1 MKKYSLLVF
10 LAVFFLILFGLY
22 LVMSASSTYSD
33 LKFDN
38 PFQLFGNHLLKAL
51 GGLFFLLVFSFIPY
65 DVYKDKTKLFLIVV
79 VILLIATL
87 GIASQ
92 VKGAKRWLDLGFVNF
107 QPSDLAKIAL
117 MMHLAYLI
125 EMKDELLKDFKLGFL
140 PMVFWIFITTLLI
153 LIQPNISSGLILLLL
168 SFAMLYVG
176 GVRLLHLF
184 GSISLAGFA
193 VGSLAMIFSHSRGRI
208 MGFVDSLSS
217 GGSANIQVKQ
227 AIIGLGSGGLT
238 GVGLGHSS
246 QRNLFLPEAY
256 GDFIFAILGEETG
269 FIGSVLILLI
279 YLTIFMLGLYIAKHA
294 KDKFGQLLAFGIV
307 LSFFLSAL
315 VNASVA
321 SGLVPT
327 TGLPLPF
334 ISYGG
339 TSMTILCIS
348 FGILIN
354 IGFTSQK
361 HKLEL
366 EQREVSA
373 IKL

>member
-1 MKKYSLLVF
+1 MKKYSLMVF

-33 LKFDN
+33 IKFDN
-38 PFQLFGNHLLKAL
+38 QFQLFNNHLLKAL
-51 GGLFFLLVFSFIPY
+51 GGLFFLILFSFIPY
-65 DVYKDKTKLFLIVV
+65 EIYKSNTKLFLITV

-87 GIASQ
+87 VISTQ
-92 VKGAKRWLDLGFVNF
+92 VKGAKRWLDLGFINF

-140 PMVFWIFITTLLI
+140 PMIIWVFITTSLI
-153 LIQPNISSGLILLLL
+153 LVQPNISSGLILIVL
-168 SFAMLYVG
+168 SFAILYVG
-176 GVRLLHLF
+176 GVRLTHLF
-184 GSISLAGFA
+184 GSITIAGTA
-193 VGSLAMIFSHSRGRI
+193 VATLAMVFSHSRGRI
-208 MGFVDSLSS
+208 LGFLDGLTS

-227 AIIGLGSGGLT
+227 AVIGLGSGGLT
-238 GVGLGHSS
+238 GVGLGHST

-269 FIGSVLILLI
+269 FIGSVFIMTVYLGVFITGLLI
-279 YLTIFMLGLYIAKHA
+279 AKNA
-294 KDKFGQLLAFGIV
+294 KDKFGQMLGFGIV

-315 VNASVA
+315 INASVA

-354 IGFTSQK
+354 IGFRSQK
-361 HKLEL
+361 NKLEL
-366 EQREVSA
+366 EKREVSA
-373 IKL
+373 IKI